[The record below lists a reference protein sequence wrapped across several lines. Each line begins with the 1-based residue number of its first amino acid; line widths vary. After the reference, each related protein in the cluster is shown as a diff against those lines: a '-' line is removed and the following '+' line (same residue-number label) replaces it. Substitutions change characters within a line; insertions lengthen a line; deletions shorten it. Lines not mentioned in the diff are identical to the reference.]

1 MEATVHAARLIGA
14 GLAMTGLIGAG
25 AGLGILFGN
34 YLQGAMRNPSAAASE
49 RGMLFL
55 GFAVTEAMG
64 IFALVM
70 AFIILYAG

>member
-1 MEATVHAARLIGA
+1 MDVTAAKYIGA

-34 YLQGAMRNPSAAASE
+34 YLAGALRNPTAAPSQQP
-49 RGMLFL
+49 MLFL
-55 GFAVTEAMG
+55 GMALTEAMG

-70 AFIILYAG
+70 AFIILFVKV

>member
-1 MEATVHAARLIGA
+1 MDVTAARYIGT

-34 YLQGAMRNPSAAASE
+34 YLQGAMRNPSAAAQE
-49 RGMLFL
+49 RVWLFL

-70 AFIILYAG
+70 AFIILFVKV

>member
-1 MEATVHAARLIGA
+1 MDAASAHYVGA

-25 AGLGILFGN
+25 IGLGILFGN
-34 YLQGAMRNPSAAASE
+34 YLQAAMRNPSAAANE
-49 RGMLFL
+49 RPMLFL

-70 AFIILYAG
+70 AFIILFVKV